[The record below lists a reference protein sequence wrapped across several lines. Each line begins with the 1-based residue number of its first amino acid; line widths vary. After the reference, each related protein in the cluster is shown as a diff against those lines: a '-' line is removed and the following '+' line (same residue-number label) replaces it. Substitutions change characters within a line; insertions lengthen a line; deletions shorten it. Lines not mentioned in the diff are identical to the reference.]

1 MGQYYKII
9 NVDKKEY
16 IKPWDFGCGAKLL
29 EWGYL
34 VSRHSSNGFVSAFRK
49 LLSTRWKGDRVY
61 VVGDYAEPFDS
72 DNVGEYDVAL
82 KAVEQLFS
90 STDSN
95 NVSAVI
101 FGQEVNS
108 INDARAVVEGLK
120 RDSCDAD
127 WKDVLAGLYG
137 EFDWLGEIAT
147 SEDDCYTEGY
157 PILLYAAKGF
167 TNVLD
172 IADKKELTGFI
183 APRFICN
190 SETREYIDTMSLP
203 VEWNLYDD
211 SDYEDYYESDVTDL
225 PTVSLDPLA
234 LLLAMC
240 NGDGG
245 GDYRGLPNEYLLGT
259 WCRHTKGV
267 FFTDS
272 IPSGYELFVPGFR
285 ENSAE
290 DEEYVA

>member
-1 MGQYYKII
+1 MGQYYKIL

-16 IKPWDFGCGAKLL
+16 IKPWDFDCGAKLL

-34 VSRHSSNGFVSAFRK
+34 VNRHSSNGFVSAFRK

-61 VVGDYAEPFDS
+61 VVGDYATPYDS
-72 DNVGEYDVAL
+72 HCVSEYETIL
-82 KAVEQLFS
+82 KAVEQLFN

-101 FGQEVNS
+101 YGQEVDS
-108 INDARAVVEGLK
+108 INDARAVIESLK
-120 RDSCDAD
+120 RESCDTD

-137 EFDWLGEIAT
+137 EIDWLGKIAT

-172 IADKKELTGFI
+172 IIDKNELTGYI
-183 APRFICN
+183 APRYICN

-203 VEWNLYDD
+203 VEWILYDAD
-211 SDYEDYYESDVTDL
+211 EDIEDYYEDDVTDL
-225 PTVSLDPLA
+225 PSVSLDPLA

-240 NGDGG
+240 NGKGG
-245 GDYRGLPNEYLLGT
+245 GDYRDLPNENLLGT
-259 WCRHTKGV
+259 WCRHSKGV
-267 FFTDS
+267 FFTDF

-285 ENSAE
+285 EYAKDIE
-290 DEEYVA
+290 TVA